1 MADAWFFSRF
11 FWCAAPRDV
20 SSPTSG
26 VMARGREAAPTT
38 PEQSRPSPSKPIAG
52 LSAPQL
58 IARLR
63 ANDRDALGTLYTEL
77 FDTLARLA
85 VLRTR
90 SADTAKEI
98 VHDIFLA
105 FWARRDTLPLDMD
118 VRVYLATAVRN
129 RTRNLWDHDAVVASV
144 EQAIHGETLDLPAIG
159 QPAVSPDVA
168 AEADDFHAAYREA
181 LCVLTERER
190 AAALLRWEE
199 GLTFEQIG
207 RVLGVSSVGARAIIL
222 RAQRK
227 VQAGLAKYRG

>member
-1 MADAWFFSRF
+1 
-11 FWCAAPRDV
+11 
-20 SSPTSG
+20 
-26 VMARGREAAPTT
+26 MARGREAAPTT